1 MRGGDL
7 AETTTHD
14 HNRVM
19 RKVGIADLEAHL
31 SQHLREVRSG
41 RSLTV
46 LDRDTPVARI
56 VPYDSAPLF
65 EVRRATRKPRDLR
78 LPIPPPRPTDSL
90 SILLEDC
97 ASR

>member
-1 MRGGDL
+1 M
-7 AETTTHD
+7 TTHD
-14 HNRVM
+14 HNMVM
-19 RKVGIADLEAHL
+19 TKVGIADLKAHL
-31 SQHLREVRSG
+31 SQHLRKVRSG

-56 VPYDSAPLF
+56 VPYDSETPL

-78 LPIPPPRPTDSL
+78 LPSPPPRPTD
-90 SILLEDC
+90 LLEDR